1 MGFDPVFI
9 IKDYKFPKVFKD
21 PNLSELMHH
30 FQLFNE
36 VVMKNNVSVT
46 YPDKQYLTPEKMKH
60 LHTVKEILN
69 ISALSDE
76 KTINYIKD
84 PHNAIGVIASFRLSE
99 LISPEVIENFRNP
112 NQDVIDTKAKK
123 SYQPFKTHFR
133 SPFASKDDG
142 TRTSLLINE
151 HPSLIDHGVIP
162 PFWPILRMYR
172 FANENKIE
180 WKGKPPEDVAKEFE
194 EKGCYNEYPPVDP
207 YLRGMLHHIQRE
219 FDTGA
224 IILTTKNN
232 TPIDLNKSMWEN
244 YFTMQDMIVESIL
257 AAAAGYKLGLDMNG
271 VKQDL
276 QKPIYYHSYPG
287 TDSQPPTYFNKEKR
301 IKIKEDDKSALDDF
315 INLGGKICDWDH
327 FKQTIFGNPKTNT
340 LGFVP
345 PNSPISKKLEYKLR
359 SENAY
364 WWLNK
369 SERNEIAPTV
379 AEDLTNIP

>member
-1 MGFDPVFI
+1 
-9 IKDYKFPKVFKD
+9 
-21 PNLSELMHH
+21 
-30 FQLFNE
+30 
-36 VVMKNNVSVT
+36 
-46 YPDKQYLTPEKMKH
+46 
-60 LHTVKEILN
+60 
-69 ISALSDE
+69 
-76 KTINYIKD
+76 
-84 PHNAIGVIASFRLSE
+84 
-99 LISPEVIENFRNP
+99 
-112 NQDVIDTKAKK
+112 
-123 SYQPFKTHFR
+123 
-133 SPFASKDDG
+133 
-142 TRTSLLINE
+142 
-151 HPSLIDHGVIP
+151 
-162 PFWPILRMYR
+162 MYR